1 MVTENVRM
9 LYKGLQVDERTQEYI
24 EKRLSTLDRFIDN
37 IIKAEVDIAVDKKGK
52 FQVEII
58 VQTPRNMFMAQ
69 NTMDSIEGCVDIA
82 MDEIQNQIVRL
93 KDKLHTLKKRGAMS
107 LKKKTVLDT
116 NARF

>member
-24 EKRLSTLDRFIDN
+24 EKRLATLDRFISN
-37 IIKAEVDIAVDKKGK
+37 ILKAEVDIAIDKKGK

-58 VQTPRNMFMAQ
+58 VQTPRNMFLAQ
-69 NTMDSIEGCVDIA
+69 NITDSIEASVDLN
-82 MDEIQNQIVRL
+82 MDEIQEQITQM
-93 KDKLHTLKKRGAMS
+93 KDKLRTLKRRGALS
-107 LKKKTVLDT
+107 LKKKMVLDG